1 MADNVMFRGGVDTK
15 SNFRQQD
22 FVFTYKC
29 ELLRDK
35 IKRRTLSSMYV
46 KIDSKVNRNSFTNIF
61 YDFFRKRD

>member
-1 MADNVMFRGGVDTK
+1 MFRGGVDTK

-22 FVFTYKC
+22 FVFTNKC

>member
-1 MADNVMFRGGVDTK
+1 MFRGGVDIN

-46 KIDSKVNRNSFTNIF
+46 KIDSKMNQKGLTSLI
-61 YDFFRKRD
+61 YSLFRKFD